1 VKRREFITLVGGA
14 AAAWPLATRAQQQ
27 TIPVIGFMS
36 GRSLADSAKEV
47 KAFHQGLA
55 EAGYIEGNNVAIEY
69 RWADGRYDGLPTL
82 ALDLVARRISVI
94 AAVGGGASG
103 LAAKSATSNIPIVF
117 ATGGDAVQIGLV
129 TSINRPGGNVTG
141 VNIIFGALGPKRLGL
156 LHELVPAT
164 TSVGMLVNPTYP
176 SARIEVQ
183 DVEAAG
189 KSLGLSVH
197 VIEARNENEIEAAFG
212 GFVKHNPGGL
222 LVADDPF
229 LQSQRNRLVL
239 LAARHALPAIYF
251 SRDFVE
257 AEGLMS
263 YGPNLPDVYRLVG
276 VYSGRIL
283 RGESAGNLPVLQP
296 TKFELLINLK
306 TAKALGLT
314 VPPTLLARADEVIE

>member
-1 VKRREFITLVGGA
+1 VNRREFICGLGGA
-14 AAAWPLATRAQQQ
+14 ATWPLAARAQQ
-27 TIPVIGFMS
+27 TIPVIGFLS
-36 GRSLADSAKEV
+36 GRSLADSAKEL

-69 RWADGRYDGLPTL
+69 RWADGNYDRLPTL
-82 ALDLVARRISVI
+82 ALDLVARRISII

-103 LAAKSATSNIPIVF
+103 LAAKSVTSNIPIVF

-129 TSINRPGGNVTG
+129 TSINRPGGNITG
-141 VNIIFGALGPKRLGL
+141 VIVIFGALGPKRLGL
-156 LHELVPAT
+156 LHELIPAT

-189 KSLGLSVH
+189 KSLALSVH
-197 VIEARNENEIEAAFG
+197 VAEARNENEIAAAFG
-212 GFVKHNPGGL
+212 HFVERNIGAL

-229 LQSQRNRLVL
+229 LQSQRARLVF

-283 RGESAGNLPVLQP
+283 KGESAGNLPVLQP
-296 TKFELLINLK
+296 TKFELLINLRTVK
-306 TAKALGLT
+306 SLNIT